1 MSTDDTIRIPGS
13 VRNILNQGEQIIA
26 AIRQSRLK
34 SMITPDSIVVTD
46 QRIIRYAPSAFGLHK
61 EVETYLYE
69 DMANFAV
76 KKGLM
81 FATMTIRQ
89 KMMSDDLVIENLPK
103 GQMDTITKSVNEAI
117 RRARSAAAPP
127 HVAASAPTED
137 PLKVLKVRLV
147 KGEITKEQ
155 FEEMK
160 KLLE

>member
-1 MSTDDTIRIPGS
+1 MSADETVKIPRA
-13 VRNILNQGEQIIA
+13 VKNILNQGEQIIA
-26 AIRQSRLK
+26 AVTQSRMK

-76 KKGLM
+76 QKGLM

-89 KMMSDDLVIENLPK
+89 KMMSDDLVINNLPK
-103 GQMDTITKSVNEAI
+103 GQMDAITKSVNEAI
-117 RRARSAAAPP
+117 RRTRSAAATP

-137 PLKVLKVRLV
+137 PIKVLKVRLA

-155 FEEMK
+155 FEEMR